1 MWVKSLK
8 LENLRCFE
16 KAELAFSKRINLI
29 VGPNNAGKSTL
40 LRPLLHLQ
48 EKLPQLTVQDIRY
61 GADVCIAYVEL
72 AEHEGFRA
80 DGPGIPP
87 YLRLVM
93 QRRGNVALTGR
104 SDPEVDG
111 GVTQQFPAR
120 EPSNFIYPLL
130 SRRKATPFR
139 PNVDAD
145 TVAAVP
151 ATLENLTA
159 QVDRLVSNP
168 RNPALPRYLEV
179 CEEVLGMTIHTTG
192 ARAGGG
198 GKEPGYALKDE
209 ASSDDY
215 VFLDAMGD
223 GVPNILGLLTYLL
236 RVRDRLF
243 IIEEPEN
250 DIHPRALKR
259 LLDCLSSSSE
269 NNQFII
275 TTHSNIVL
283 KHLGAVPG
291 TKVFRVDQQLDDG
304 VPTSTVC
311 EVDSWEG
318 RRAVLEDLG
327 YELHDFDMWDA
338 WLILEESSAEK
349 IIKKYLIPWFVP
361 SLQGRLG
368 IVEAKG
374 VYRIEPTFEDFR
386 RLFTFLHLQPAY
398 KDRAW
403 VVVDGH
409 KEGQAVIERLRG
421 TYSNWDPQ
429 HFRYLT
435 RDNFEEYYPRCF
447 KDRIR
452 TVLDPPHGLD
462 KQKAKNELRVDVE
475 RWLDGNGQEAT
486 QALKESARDVI
497 HILEEIAT
505 ALRRPV
511 DQNAAS
517 VSATEQ
523 TEALA

>member
-1 MWVKSLK
+1 MWVKSLE

-61 GADVCIAYVEL
+61 GADVGIADVEL

-80 DGPGIPP
+80 DGRGIPP

-93 QRRGNVALTGR
+93 QRRGNVELTGR
-104 SDPEVDG
+104 GNPEDG
-111 GVTQQFPAR
+111 GAKTPQLPPR
-120 EPSNFIYPLL
+120 EPNNFIYPLL

-151 ATLENLTA
+151 STLENLTA

-168 RNPALPRYLEV
+168 VGPALPRYLQGCKEI
-179 CEEVLGMTIHTTG
+179 LGMTIHATG
-192 ARAGGG
+192 GRAGGG
-198 GKEPGYALKDE
+198 GKELGYALKDE

-236 RVRDRLF
+236 RVKDRLF

-259 LLDCLSSSSE
+259 LLGCLASSSE

-291 TKVFRVDQQLDDG
+291 TKVFRVERDPDER

-311 EVDSWEG
+311 KVGSEEG

-327 YELHDFDMWDA
+327 YELHDVDMWDA

-349 IIKKYLIPWFVP
+349 IIKRYLIPWFVP

-368 IVEAKG
+368 MVSAKG
-374 VYRIEPTFEDFR
+374 VHRIEPTFEDFR
-386 RLFTFLHLQPAY
+386 RLFTFLHLQAAY

-403 VVVDGH
+403 VVVDGDE
-409 KEGQAVIERLRG
+409 KGRAVIEKLRG

-429 HFRYLT
+429 HFLCLKQ
-435 RDNFEEYYPRCF
+435 DNFESYYPACF
-447 KDRIR
+447 A
-452 TVLDPPHGLD
+452 
-462 KQKAKNELRVDVE
+462 KQINTALGMPRWEAKQEEKSKLRAAVE
-475 RWLDGNGQEAT
+475 EWLDSNGSEARD
-486 QALKESARDVI
+486 ALGESARDVI
-497 HILEEIAT
+497 DILKGIEA
-505 ALRRPV
+505 ALGRPV
-511 DQNAAS
+511 DVNVAS
-517 VSATEQ
+517 ISETEQ
-523 TEALA
+523 PEASA

>member
-80 DGPGIPP
+80 DGRGVPP
-87 YLRLVM
+87 YLRVEM

-104 SDPEVDG
+104 SDPEDDG
-111 GVTQQFPAR
+111 GTTQQFPAR
-120 EPSNFIYPLL
+120 EPNNFIYPLL
-130 SRRKATPFR
+130 SRRKPTSFR
-139 PNVDAD
+139 ANVDAD

-179 CEEVLGMTIHTTG
+179 CEEILGMTIHTTG

-198 GKEPGYALKDE
+198 GKELGYALKDE

-236 RVRDRLF
+236 RVKDRLF

-259 LLDCLSSSSE
+259 LLDCLASSSE

-283 KHLGAVPG
+283 KHLGALPD

-311 EVDSWEG
+311 EVDSWED

-374 VYRIEPTFEDFR
+374 VHRIKPTFEDFR
-386 RLFTFLHLQPAY
+386 RLFTFLHRQPAY

-403 VVVDGH
+403 VVVDGDE
-409 KEGQAVIERLRG
+409 KGRAVIEKLRG
-421 TYSNWDPQ
+421 TYSSWDPQ
-429 HFRYLT
+429 HFRCLT
-435 RDNFEEYYPRCF
+435 QDNFESYYPACF
-447 KDRIR
+447 ARKINTALGMLREE
-452 TVLDPPHGLD
+452 G
-462 KQKAKNELRVDVE
+462 KQEEKSKLRAAVE
-475 RWLDGNGQEAT
+475 EWLDSNGSEARE
-486 QALKESARDVI
+486 ALGKSARDVI
-497 HILEEIAT
+497 DILKEIEA

-517 VSATEQ
+517 VSETEQ
-523 TEALA
+523 PEASA